1 MSRFRWLRLVIVSGI
16 VAALLAGMV
25 TAVSAAAPA
34 VSATPAVVPFS
45 ETPGQAGT
53 AQVAVTADAGTAYS
67 VCVSDNG
74 ANKLVTTVPN
84 GGPTSFAA
92 PFIQAGTYSFFAS
105 TSADCANPVG
115 TAAKVQRAGPT
126 GKLGAN
132 DFTFA
137 PKDDFTI
144 TANQQFP
151 IAGKL
156 CIMSGDG
163 KQKQVNLQLGQ
174 DPRVYG
180 ATAAVTEMNAIVQG
194 QNGCYAANWL
204 VNGYYK
210 LGFGAAAGSATPGG
224 AQGDAGLD
232 VQFGFCVAA
241 NAPDKTD
248 PAPITLDRHCAQ
260 IAYATSPVLGGVLT
274 PVTGGLGPTGVLFLN
289 LISTPNIIGVGAGTV
304 INGAAVTGASD
315 RAIQTCLYVALPTG
329 TFINVGGI
337 NIPDPLTVANGN
349 LLLFGNNAQGFNGT
363 GAINLTNVVANFGA
377 GAVLL
382 LTTFD
387 VTNPSTPGGL
397 GAGQQSC
404 PGTTALFGLPNIA
417 LGITLPALGGVSNV
431 VQNILLPSAPNM
443 QLIDARYFVQ
453 LS

>member
-210 LGFGAAAGSATPGG
+210 LGFGAAAGSTTPGG

-241 NAPDKTD
+241 NTPDKTN

-260 IAYATSPVLGGVLT
+260 IAYATTALGGT
-274 PVTGGLGPTGVLFLN
+274 PLPIPSTGIGAGLGPTGLGTDLFLS
-289 LISTPNIIGVGAGTV
+289 LLGTPNIIGVGVGTV

-315 RAIQTCLYVALPTG
+315 RAIQTCFYVAIPTG
-329 TFINVGGI
+329 TLLNPNTGILNV
-337 NIPDPLTVANGN
+337 
-349 LLLFGNNAQGFNGT
+349 FGNNAQGFNGT
-363 GAINLTNVVANFGA
+363 GAINLTNVVANFGQ

-382 LTTFD
+382 LATYD
-387 VTNPSTPGGL
+387 VTNSATPGGL
-397 GAGQQSC
+397 GAPQQAC
-404 PGTTALFGLPNIA
+404 PNATVAFGPVNLLNALIGL
-417 LGITLPALGGVSNV
+417 TLPPVPLVSDVVLALTP
-431 VQNILLPSAPNM
+431 QAAPNM

-453 LS
+453 LT